1 MDKNLDIALKLNN
14 CLLGVSIC
22 EHTKAV
28 YSILKC
34 IEIII
39 KEESISLQE
48 AEDFFYYNVVG
59 SNLGEKS
66 PIFVALKQEL
76 SKDKDFY
83 NLSEDEVDEIYNRY
97 NR

>member
-14 CLLGVSIC
+14 CLLVDGYDDAIIGVSIC

-39 KEESISLQE
+39 KEE
-48 AEDFFYYNVVG
+48 
-59 SNLGEKS
+59 
-66 PIFVALKQEL
+66 
-76 SKDKDFY
+76 
-83 NLSEDEVDEIYNRY
+83 R
-97 NR
+97 